1 MQTWLPSRELK
12 ALLPGYTKCAP
23 TLTEDTGVQNSVAQF
38 AIAGG
43 SPGLAKHAHAIWR
56 FTNQWKL
63 MQCSEELFYGIL
75 KSIRLT
81 HLYICSQSCSHLF
94 TEDPLSSLTVLSSVV
109 FYPCCFCV
117 TFKEL
122 YLLSSCSF
130 FWLSV
135 EMATYLPLFSQ
146 KFQKSASLTNL
157 CPEGPKPFLVSG

>member
-43 SPGLAKHAHAIWR
+43 ACQACTCHLKIYKPMKAHAMFRRTLLWH
-56 FTNQWKL
+56 
-63 MQCSEELFYGIL
+63 L

-146 KFQKSASLTNL
+146 KFQKSVSLTNL
-157 CPEGPKPFLVSG
+157 CLEGPRPFLVSG